1 MDIVKFLLESGAK
14 VNVQKNFGFT
24 ALHWAAVHDH
34 LEVGKLLLEVSDVDA
49 VDFNNSTAVHWAA
62 SGGHLKLVQLF
73 FRHGGSKLTSKDDS
87 GLSPLEWAVKKGH
100 AEIAQVNM
108 ITQSLDS
115 FKYRSFNSRL
125 GGPF

>member
-14 VNVQKNFGFT
+14 VNVQNNFGFT
-24 ALHWAAVHDH
+24 ALHWAAVHGH

-73 FRHGGSKLTSKDDS
+73 FRHGGSKL
-87 GLSPLEWAVKKGH
+87 
-100 AEIAQVNM
+100 NM
-108 ITQSLDS
+108 ITQSLDY